1 MCACKQRCSLWC
13 DALTFVSA
21 VCTEL
26 IIIARVR
33 LMAAPASHICPC
45 CLYWTDNYCPSK
57 VNVNASL
64 SNLHIC
70 PCCLYWT
77 DNYCLSKV
85 NVSASLSHFSVFVR
99 SKISH
104 LSGEKKRVAGELKT
118 VAQVQFNVSAS
129 LSTSFRVGCLMPPLL
144 QKKKEISA
152 GVGNSFLLYITFH
165 VK

>member
-57 VNVNASL
+57 VNVN
-64 SNLHIC
+64 
-70 PCCLYWT
+70 
-77 DNYCLSKV
+77 
-85 NVSASLSHFSVFVR
+85 ASLSHFSVFVR